1 MYQSLYRK
9 YRPKNF
15 DEVIG
20 QESIVR
26 TLKNAILNDQLN
38 HAYIFAG
45 PRGTGKTSIAK
56 ILARTIN
63 CENPCNAIPCGEC
76 VFCTENSNQLT
87 DIIEIDAASNNGVD
101 EIRELKSKINL
112 VPTIG
117 KYKIYI
123 IDEVHM
129 LTIGAFNALLKTLEE
144 PPQHIIFILATTEPQ
159 KIPVTILSRC
169 QRFDFKKISSKKI
182 EQHLKNICELENI
195 NVEQGALEQ
204 LSILSEGCMR
214 DALSILE
221 EAMAFSNKNI
231 TLESLHEINGTIT
244 NNEMKLFLLNI
255 LEKKY
260 EDVFEQIDLFNEMGK
275 NYIKIAEEFIVF
287 IKNIILKI
295 KVPKYFE
302 KKVYDQESFDYDF
315 KKYENELLRYIKVL
329 NSSIYNLKN
338 ASNSKVEFELIIL
351 NLLEEE
357 EKKEFISNKVINK
370 KTIEKN
376 ESNISS
382 NVTKKTE
389 PVISLS
395 NEEINKIEKLKKIR
409 VNNTLC
415 NFNKKQLL
423 EFKNRIDEIRNEL
436 INPDFSKYASLIL
449 DSDLKAFGNEY
460 MIFMFND
467 KHSSD
472 LFNLNIG
479 IIENMFFDC
488 YNEKFK
494 IISVSKDE
502 WELIKNDFNSKKK
515 VYNFIEEDDIEL
527 KKEKK
532 EENNI
537 DSLFENIIEYK

>member
-38 HAYIFAG
+38 HAYIFTG

-63 CENPCNAIPCGEC
+63 CENPCNAIPCGKC

-275 NYIKIAEEFIVF
+275 NYIKIAEELIVF
-287 IKNIILKI
+287 IKNILLKI

-338 ASNSKVEFELIIL
+338 ASNSKIEFELIIL

-370 KTIEKN
+370 KTIENN

-415 NFNKKQLL
+415 SFNKKQLL

>member
-26 TLKNAILNDQLN
+26 TLKNAILSNQLN
-38 HAYIFAG
+38 HAYLFTG

-63 CENPCNAIPCGEC
+63 CENPSNAIPCGKC

-231 TLESLHEINGTIT
+231 TIDSLHEINGTIT

-260 EDVFEQIDLFNEMGK
+260 ENVFEQIDLFNEMGK

-287 IKNIILKI
+287 IKNILLKI
-295 KVPKYFE
+295 KVPNYFE
-302 KKVYDQESFDYDF
+302 KKVYDQEAFDYDF

-329 NSSIYNLKN
+329 NSSIYSLKN

-370 KTIEKN
+370 KTIEKD

-382 NVTKKTE
+382 NVSKKTE

-395 NEEINKIEKLKKIR
+395 DEEIDRIEKLKKIR

-449 DSDLKAFGNEY
+449 DSDLKAIGNEY

-472 LFNLNIG
+472 LFNLNIS
-479 IIENMFFDC
+479 IIEDMFFDC

-494 IISVSKDE
+494 IISVTKDE
-502 WELIKNDFNSKKK
+502 WEQIKTDFNSKKK
-515 VYNFIEEDDIEL
+515 VYSFIEENNIEL